1 MANNKNLHEAH
12 RAKKDEFYT
21 QLSDIE
27 KELNHYTRHFKG
39 KTVLCNCDDPRVS
52 NFFRYF
58 ALNFQILGLKRLI
71 ATCYMNDNPDL
82 FSQGESVN
90 HSIYS
95 DFDGSFECNELTDFS
110 NIKSK
115 KLHGDGTYSAGD
127 FRSQECIA
135 LLKQADIVVTNPP
148 FSLFR
153 EYVAQLIKYD
163 KKFLIIGNV
172 NAVTYKEI
180 FPLIKDNRLWLGCS
194 IHSGDREF
202 GIPESYP
209 LTAAGFRVDE
219 KGNKFIRVKGVRWF
233 TNLDYS
239 ERHEELILYK
249 NYNPKEYPRY
259 DNYDAINVDKVADI
273 PCDYDG
279 VMGVP
284 ITFLD
289 KYNPEQFEIVE
300 FRRGADGKDLVYSS
314 LVGAKRSLISEYSSV
329 DADRR
334 TDEQSERYNRE
345 RQEQICA
352 NSYSTTAIPGM
363 IKNKEGMINGK
374 ITYARVLIRRLKI

>member
-1 MANNKNLHEAH
+1 M
-12 RAKKDEFYT
+12 
-21 QLSDIE
+21 
-27 KELNHYTRHFKG
+27 
-39 KTVLCNCDDPRVS
+39 
-52 NFFRYF
+52 
-58 ALNFQILGLKRLI
+58 
-71 ATCYMNDNPDL
+71 
-82 FSQGESVN
+82 
-90 HSIYS
+90 
-95 DFDGSFECNELTDFS
+95 
-110 NIKSK
+110 
-115 KLHGDGTYSAGD
+115 
-127 FRSQECIA
+127 
-135 LLKQADIVVTNPP
+135 
-148 FSLFR
+148 
-153 EYVAQLIKYD
+153 
-163 KKFLIIGNV
+163 
-172 NAVTYKEI
+172 
-180 FPLIKDNRLWLGCS
+180 WLGCS

-249 NYNPKEYPRY
+249 NYNPKEYPKY

-273 PCDYDG
+273 PCDYYG

-300 FRRGADGKDLVYSS
+300 FRRGADGKDLIYSN
-314 LVGAKRSLISEYSSV
+314 LMGGAKCSLISEYSSV

>member
-1 MANNKNLHEAH
+1 MANNKNLHAAH

-27 KELNHYTRHFKG
+27 KELKHYTRHFKG

-58 ALNFQILGLKRLI
+58 ALNFQTLGLKRLI

-82 FSQGESVN
+82 FSQGTSVN

-95 DFDGSFECNELTDFS
+95 DFDGSFECNELTDF
-110 NIKSK
+110 NRIPYKQ
-115 KLHGDGTYSAGD
+115 LNGDGTYSAGD
-127 FRSQECIA
+127 FRSQKCIE
-135 LLKQADIVVTNPP
+135 LLEQADIVVTNPP

-180 FPLIKDNRLWLGCS
+180 FPLIKDNRLWFGCS

-219 KGNKFIRVKGVRWF
+219 MGNKFIRVKGVRWF

-249 NYNPKEYPRY
+249 KYNPDEYPKY

-273 PCDYDG
+273 PCDYYG

-300 FRRGADGKDLVYSS
+300 FRRGVDGKDLVYSNLMGGGKTQPYFRI
-314 LVGAKRSLISEYSSV
+314 LV
-329 DADRR
+329 RR
-334 TDEQSERYNRE
+334 CR
-345 RQEQICA
+345 
-352 NSYSTTAIPGM
+352 
-363 IKNKEGMINGK
+363 
-374 ITYARVLIRRLKI
+374 

>member
-1 MANNKNLHEAH
+1 MANSTLH
-12 RAKKDEFYT
+12 RASKAKNDEFYT

-27 KELNHYTRHFKG
+27 NELIHYTKHFVG
-39 KTVLCNCDDPRVS
+39 KTILCNCDDPRIS

-58 ALNFQILGLKRLI
+58 ALNFQRLGLKRLI

-82 FSQGESVN
+82 FSQGTSVN

-95 DFDGSFECNELTDFS
+95 DFDGSFECNELTDF
-110 NIKSK
+110 NRIPYKQ
-115 KLHGDGTYSAGD
+115 LNGDGTYSAGD
-127 FRSQECIA
+127 FRSCECID
-135 LLKQADIVVTNPP
+135 LLKQADVVVTNPP

-163 KKFLIIGNV
+163 KKFVIIGNQ
-172 NAVTYKEI
+172 NAITYKEV
-180 FPLIKDNRLWLGCS
+180 FPLIKQNKIWLG
-194 IHSGDREF
+194 
-202 GIPESYP
+202 Y
-209 LTAAGFRVDE
+209 GFRG
-219 KGNKFIRVKGVRWF
+219 GNAYFGVKSDGVREYAQGVYDIATGLVKFRNCCWF
-233 TNLDYS
+233 TNLDHDK
-239 ERHEELILYK
+239 RHEELILYK
-249 NYNPKEYPRY
+249 NYNPKEYPKY

-273 PCDYDG
+273 PCDYYG

-300 FRRGADGKDLVYSS
+300 FRRGADGKDLVYSN
-314 LVGAKRSLISEYSSV
+314 LAGGAKRSLISEYSSV